1 MNKKNLTIATGLIIV
16 AAFIG
21 AAIFQTE
28 QPSQDNDN
36 TIDTL
41 TMPERKNAPSKGPND
56 AKVTIVEFFDPAC
69 ETCAIFHPFVNS
81 LIEQHPGKLKVVMR
95 YAPFHRGSNDVVKFL
110 EAAHLQGQFWPALEI
125 LFANQQ
131 RWTRHH
137 VADPQSAVALLTSLT
152 LDSEQFIRD
161 VNSDHTSA
169 TITQDITDGKL
180 LKVAAT
186 PQFFVN
192 GKPLTDFGYKQLARL
207 VEEAVS
213 EAY

>member
-1 MNKKNLTIATGLIIV
+1 MNKKNLPIAIGLIVI

-21 AAIFQTE
+21 VAIFQTE

-81 LIEQHPGKLKVVMR
+81 LIEQHPGKVRVVMR
-95 YAPFHRGSNDVVKFL
+95 YAPFHRGSNDVVKLL
-110 EAAHLQGQFWPALEI
+110 EAARLQGQFWPALEI

-137 VADPQSAVALLTSLT
+137 VADPQSAVALLNSLT

-161 VNSDHTSA
+161 VNSDHTSD
-169 TITQDITDGKL
+169 TITQDVTDGKL

-213 EAY
+213 EVY